1 MTDMQRGE
9 WVNVV
14 GYVEGRTTNLRPE
27 SRARMDRSDEV
38 VGVKVQAVM
47 LWSAA
52 GVNVG
57 KYEKTLAEVKR
68 VKHAIQTREDHEIQ
82 SQEDHEDIT

>member
-1 MTDMQRGE
+1 MTDIQQGE

-27 SRARMDRSDEV
+27 SRAQMERSDEV

-68 VKHAIQTREDHEIQ
+68 VDHAIQSPVDHEIQ
-82 SQEDHEDIT
+82 SQEGHENIT